1 MQSSTCLRQWN
12 LLNALLRPG
21 RLLGVLLV
29 LCNTGALCY
38 GQGNLLLT
46 PRRIVFED
54 GKRHSEMNVANTG
67 TDTARYVISL
77 VEMRMKEDGSFEAI
91 TEPDPGQNFAS
102 SHLRFFPRSVLLGP
116 KEAQLIKVQVRDMGK
131 LAEGEYRSHIYLRA
145 VPELK
150 PLGSAPPPEDSTTIS
165 VKLTA
170 VFGFTIPVIIR
181 VGAYDT
187 KMEIKDVSFNILN
200 DTMPTLSMSLHRTG
214 KMSVYGDL
222 SVDHVAIDGTTKNIY
237 LAKGLAV
244 YTPNTKRQ
252 VKLNLGEITEAD
264 YHSGTLKILYTEHAD
279 AKKKLAEAEIKLE

>member
-1 MQSSTCLRQWN
+1 
-12 LLNALLRPG
+12 
-21 RLLGVLLV
+21 
-29 LCNTGALCY
+29 
-38 GQGNLLLT
+38 
-46 PRRIVFED
+46 
-54 GKRHSEMNVANTG
+54 MNVANTG

-222 SVDHVAIDGTTKNIY
+222 SVDHVGIDGTTKNIY

-252 VKLNLGEITEAD
+252 VKLNLAR
-264 YHSGTLKILYTEHAD
+264 
-279 AKKKLAEAEIKLE
+279 